1 MTPTGKLLLLSGLA
15 RRLLAAPSNHSLAA
29 AGYSNSSSSN
39 SSDVWSIGEGGV
51 DDAGAASVSGRRG
64 ASSRRAGFAGYS
76 AADVAAAAAASN
88 TAGFRSLV
96 VPGLTKEAA
105 KPPLLRSRHPLT
117 PRCDRMKPAHS
128 SWPSVWPTARTF
140 HPAAVPLPVRQ
151 GRPNNA
157 TENAGISPNKWGNTE
172 LIKVPNF
179 LHLTPAHVAAHCA
192 AIKHLCTP
200 WPKALDEPGVIDKQL
215 PLLVVTTDYLRSHHS
230 IRDIR
235 ARRVDL
241 SLCLDRL
248 VKLDK
253 RSLEKLLCLVSF
265 SNFAKVDTQVVGSSR
280 VRHLRMWSD
289 RCPWRFQNYDYL
301 IYALSALYSQ
311 SLRHESWESGKAWI
325 DNQRYEFD
333 GSSSQKKLAKLANEP
348 ATNAVTHYRN
358 ALIKLH
364 RQPENGGTGETHDSL
379 RQYGRAVEFLLGIG
393 KGGGGGGGGPVK
405 KLDASSAQ
413 QTGQTKRTTERQAA
427 S

>member
-1 MTPTGKLLLLSGLA
+1 H
-15 RRLLAAPSNHSLAA
+15 RRRRRRRRRSCL
-29 AGYSNSSSSN
+29 
-39 SSDVWSIGEGGV
+39 GV
-51 DDAGAASVSGRRG
+51 GRRG
-64 ASSRRAGFAGYS
+64 APAPDAPGLPATPRPTWPPLPLPPTPPR
-76 AADVAAAAAASN
+76 
-88 TAGFRSLV
+88 FRSLV

-128 SWPSVWPTARTF
+128 SWPRRLADGAHLPPGRG
-140 HPAAVPLPVRQ
+140 AA
-151 GRPNNA
+151 
-157 TENAGISPNKWGNTE
+157 AGA
-172 LIKVPNF
+172 NF

-192 AIKHLCTP
+192 AISTC
-200 WPKALDEPGVIDKQL
+200 ALLGRRRLTSPAFIDKQL

-241 SLCLDRL
+241 SPLLDRL